1 MRCTCCDKRLSSYE
15 ATIKHG
21 VSGAYLDTCLKCLDG
36 LGIPIMGN
44 EEVEADASEFNG
56 DISEPIYNECCIR
69 YDTWSD
75 GPEHDDT

>member
-21 VSGAYLDTCLKCLDG
+21 TTGAYLDTCLKCLDG
-36 LGIPIMGN
+36 LGIPVMGN
-44 EEVEADASEFNG
+44 EETDDG
-56 DISEPIYNECCIR
+56 DTISVDEYNEHCIR
-69 YDTWSD
+69 LDTWSD